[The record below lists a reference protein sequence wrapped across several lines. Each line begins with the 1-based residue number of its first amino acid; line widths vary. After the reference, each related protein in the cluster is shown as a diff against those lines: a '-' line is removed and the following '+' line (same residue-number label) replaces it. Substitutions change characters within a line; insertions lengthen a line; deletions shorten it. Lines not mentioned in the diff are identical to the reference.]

1 MAFQKFGAP
10 EKVEPVIGQED
21 EFEKDVVDEEDED
34 AAGGEQP
41 VREVDGGQHVGVR
54 ARPYGTGK

>member
-1 MAFQKFGAP
+1 MIGVAFQKFGAP

-21 EFEKDVVDEEDED
+21 EFEKDVGDEEDED

-41 VREVDGGQHVGVR
+41 VREVDRG
-54 ARPYGTGK
+54 

>member
-21 EFEKDVVDEEDED
+21 EFEKDVGDEEDED

-41 VREVDGGQHVGVR
+41 VREVDRG
-54 ARPYGTGK
+54 